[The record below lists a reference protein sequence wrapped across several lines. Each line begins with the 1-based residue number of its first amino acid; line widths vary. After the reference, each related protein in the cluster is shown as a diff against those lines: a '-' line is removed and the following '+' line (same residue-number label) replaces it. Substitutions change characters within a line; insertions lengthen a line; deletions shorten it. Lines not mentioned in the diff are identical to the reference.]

1 LTLFLRQRVFL
12 FVSQCR
18 NDKGNEAAF
27 VENNHMPHSGIPYGP
42 LPVYVTSPS
51 AASGTPAN
59 GIDANAVALS
69 NAVVAAQAAIAAL
82 QAALAAIPQ
91 GTSGFSGYSGVSGS
105 NGANGTNGANGQSGI
120 SGYSGTSGWSGY
132 SGSQGVS
139 GYSGATSATPT
150 LQQVTTAGATTTANT
165 TFGGNVNWGGTSGAS
180 YFDSNGNLHVR
191 SGEDFAIISDDFGRA
206 FLGMSIGDASLELA
220 NLTSQTVYSSSNL
233 TLEAWVQVYLYSYNS
248 PIVVG
253 AQSTSLTGGAIDM
266 ALPTYFR
273 STLEFGTGGYIQDDG
288 SGGVTISDAYSCTA
302 NLNSN
307 VDGFAVGCN
316 VACPAVSCNTVYFPS
331 GGTITDDGSGG
342 VTITT
347 ASGYTLN
354 CNNNGY
360 IYWNNNAIDGGE

>member
-1 LTLFLRQRVFL
+1 MPIFRSQIKSQAGLAFTTISISGNTNLTATNSIVLCDASTSFGGPVGIYLPPASSCLGTLIYFKL
-12 FVSQCR
+12 LDGSE
-18 NDKGNEAAF
+18 NGMEILPISGDNIDGEASLM
-27 VENNHMPHSGIPYGP
+27 VTTQYQVIGI
-42 LPVYVTSPS
+42 
-51 AASGTPAN
+51 ASN
-59 GIDANAVALS
+59 GVNTWNLLS
-69 NAVVAAQAAIAAL
+69 T
-82 QAALAAIPQ
+82 
-91 GTSGFSGYSGVSGS
+91 TSGSV
-105 NGANGTNGANGQSGI
+105 
-120 SGYSGTSGWSGY
+120 
-132 SGSQGVS
+132 
-139 GYSGATSATPT
+139 PT
-150 LQQVTTAGATTTANT
+150 LQQVTAAGATTTANT

-191 SGEDFAIISDDFGRA
+191 SGEAFAIISDDFGRA

-233 TLEAWVQVYLYSYNS
+233 TLEAWEKVYLYSYNS

-288 SGGVTISDAYSCTA
+288 SGGVTISDAYSCTV
-302 NLNSN
+302 NMNSN
-307 VDGFAVGCN
+307 VNGFTVGCN
-316 VACPAVSCNTVYFPS
+316 VACPAVSCNTVYFPT
-331 GGTITDDGSGG
+331 GGRITDDGSGG

-360 IYWNNNAIDGGE
+360 IYWNSNPIDGGE